1 MIAEVHRD
9 DHTKELGNPRHQS
22 NFQLGDSAPGSPE
35 TRFYRSLPC
44 SATGDRRRRGTI
56 ESFRQACKI
65 LDFSR
70 PRMAGRGPREVGMA
84 AVCGAGGSERSVADH
99 RGVHGPAE
107 EVVAPVGLDG
117 TPIELLLRDQKA
129 VAQQGQGT
137 VVLRRWLLPA
147 LARAGI
153 GWATCWPCRD
163 RVPEFGATASFF
175 VVASWRSVCHFG
187 SRLLPCLLGPGAM
200 PSGLMR

>member
-1 MIAEVHRD
+1 
-9 DHTKELGNPRHQS
+9 
-22 NFQLGDSAPGSPE
+22 
-35 TRFYRSLPC
+35 
-44 SATGDRRRRGTI
+44 
-56 ESFRQACKI
+56 
-65 LDFSR
+65 
-70 PRMAGRGPREVGMA
+70 MAG
-84 AVCGAGGSERSVADH
+84 H

-107 EVVAPVGLDG
+107 EVVAPAGLDG

-163 RVPEFGATASFF
+163 RVPEFGFLRPAARPSCDLLMPVRSMLPARSMLASRCSKATGFRPRVGTNSPSMPRANPGVHAFLTAKLSN
-175 VVASWRSVCHFG
+175 
-187 SRLLPCLLGPGAM
+187 LGYDK
-200 PSGLMR
+200 